1 MTDNTNAD
9 PNTRAEWVRV
19 AKESNVPIR
28 CVYFT
33 SSPELCKHNNAVRA
47 ANRSLV
53 PLFSSQMLETKL
65 TVYAL

>member
-19 AKESNVPIR
+19 AKDFNVPIR

-33 SSPELCKHNNAVRA
+33 SPSDLCKHNNAVRA
-47 ANRSLV
+47 ANRALV
-53 PLFSSQMLETKL
+53 RLFCL
-65 TVYAL
+65 